1 MSTEMKVRDKIIDLG
16 DNITIVYQEP
26 EVFSK
31 YHVVYYG
38 HKYSDYYFRN
48 SPNELL
54 KKAKYI
60 DSGYLIYKENKIVGG
75 VFIKPNFMTDL
86 FVVPPYNDY
95 EYLADKLLKYLKT
108 ISNKDEKI
116 LLQEIIEE
124 YLPFY
129 KSKNCEIT
137 ESGFWMIR
145 TTEEINPIIPEKYE
159 VRDIVDEYK
168 YEMAEVIMAAYRA
181 NPAMKSVESKKFYVE
196 HVESAMQYIKD
207 NSTLYNSS
215 KVMFYKPANEI
226 VGLCLHM
233 EFEGLPLIM
242 SFAVRPDHQG
252 KGVGSYLLKNS
263 ISCSSAKYP
272 ATRLYVINGNP
283 AIEIYEHMGFIRNKS
298 INDMH
303 LKSFL

>member
-1 MSTEMKVRDKIIDLG
+1 MSTEMKAIGEIIDLG

-26 EVFSK
+26 EVFYK

-38 HKYSDYYFRN
+38 HKYSEYYFKN
-48 SPNELL
+48 SQNELL

-60 DSGYLIYKENKIVGG
+60 DSGYLIFKENKIVGG

-95 EYLADKLLKYLKT
+95 EYLANKLLKYLKT

-129 KSKNCEIT
+129 KSKDCEIT

-145 TTEEINPIIPEKYE
+145 PTEEMNSIVPEKYE
-159 VRDIVDEYK
+159 VTDIVDEYK
-168 YEMAEVIMAAYRA
+168 YEMAEVIMAAYSA
-181 NPAMKSVESKKFYVE
+181 NPAMKSVESKNFYVE
-196 HVESAMQYIKD
+196 HVERAMQYTND
-207 NSTLYNSS
+207 NSALYNSS
-215 KVMFYKPANEI
+215 KVMFYKPTNEI

-263 ISCSSAKYP
+263 ISCSSTKYS

-283 AIEIYEHMGFIRNKS
+283 ALEIYEHMGFIRNKS
-298 INDMH
+298 INDMC
-303 LKSFL
+303 LKNE

>member
-1 MSTEMKVRDKIIDLG
+1 MSIEMKSIGKSIDLG
-16 DNITIVYQEP
+16 ENIKLVYQEP

-48 SPNELL
+48 SPNMLQE
-54 KKAKYI
+54 KAKYM
-60 DSGYLIYKENKIVGG
+60 DSGYFIFKENKIIGG

-86 FVVPPYNDY
+86 FVIPPYNDY
-95 EYLADKLLKYLKT
+95 EYLADKLLKYLKA

-116 LLQEIIEE
+116 LLQEIIED
-124 YLPFY
+124 YLLFY

-145 TTEEINPIIPEKYE
+145 PTEELNPIVPEKYE
-159 VRDIVDEYK
+159 VKDIVDEYK
-168 YEMAEVIMAAYRA
+168 YEMAEVIIEAYTA
-181 NPAMKSVESKKFYVE
+181 NPAIKSVESKKCYVE
-196 HVESAMQYIKD
+196 HVESAIQYTRD
-207 NSTLYNSS
+207 NAALYNSS
-215 KVMFYKPANEI
+215 KVMFYKPTNEI

-242 SFAVRPDHQG
+242 SFVVRPDHQR

-263 ISCSSAKYP
+263 ISYSSTKYP

-283 AIEIYEHMGFIRNKS
+283 ALEIYEHMGFIKNKS
-298 INDMH
+298 INDMY
-303 LKSFL
+303 LNNE